1 MCVFIWTLSLYI
13 CVLFWAIILI
23 FTNYLK
29 LTQYLIFPEAEEKSN
44 SLNFL
49 LSVLIIN
56 PERAKK

>member
-29 LTQYLIFPEAEEKSN
+29 LTQYFIFPEAEEKSN